1 MTKRNLRK
9 RLKEQFEKLL
19 PDFSLKEKVV
29 EAVTPEAEMLKE
41 KERARVRAMFTSKRA
56 IMSFVATCLIVCVGL
71 GVGLGLGLNGGV
83 IPLDG
88 EDSPAGGDSPT
99 PGGEPV
105 PAPTYM
111 SIDIN
116 PSFGIEVDEDGV
128 VVSVEALNEDA
139 VIVLLDIDLVGK
151 TVEEVFTT
159 IVSLA
164 EELGYL
170 KEDGTVNVVMSND
183 TAAVLQEEIA
193 ARVENV
199 LDDVNALL
207 SAENIT
213 INIEKGKE
221 ALVSALEE
229 AGKFV
234 EGMED
239 WSAEHLHKY
248 FKDYDSEK
256 IDAFIDDVKEQGE
269 EIRATLEEEYAKLKP
284 MLKPIADK
292 IVDAYNKKDY
302 VGFVLAIL
310 DAGEYIA
317 MYIDSADLNVALAD
331 FGAFIFGSPEM
342 VGDFCT
348 FLEDMAEGNHS
359 DEIEDMIL
367 NQIKAQLK
375 DKHDKESGEN
385 PDGQNA

>member
-19 PDFSLKEKVV
+19 PDFSFKEKVV
-29 EAVTPEAEMLKE
+29 ETVTPEAEMLKE

-56 IMSFVATCLIVCVGL
+56 IMSYVATCLIVCVGL
-71 GVGLGLGLNGGV
+71 GVGLGLGLGGGV
-83 IPLDG
+83 LTPYGD
-88 EDSPAGGDSPT
+88 DSPAGD
-99 PGGEPV
+99 GEPA

-139 VIVLLDIDLVGK
+139 VIVLLDTNLVGK

-170 KEDGTVNVVMSND
+170 KEDGTVNVVMSNEFK
-183 TAAVLQEEIA
+183 AVEEAIA
-193 ARVENV
+193 TRVENV

-256 IDAFIDDVKEQGE
+256 IDAFIADVKAQGE

-284 MLKPIADK
+284 IADK

-302 VGFVLAIL
+302 VSFALAIL
-310 DAGEYIA
+310 GAGEYIA
-317 MYIDSADLNVALAD
+317 MYIDSEELNVALD
-331 FGAFIFGSPEM
+331 EFGAFILGSPEM

-367 NQIKAQLK
+367 NQIKGQLK
-375 DKHDKESGEN
+375 DKHDKDSGEK

>member
-19 PDFSLKEKVV
+19 PDFSFKEKVV
-29 EAVTPEAEMLKE
+29 EAVTPEAEMLKA
-41 KERARVRAMFTSKRA
+41 KERARVKAMFTSKRA

-71 GVGLGLGLNGGV
+71 GVGLGLGLNGGMLT
-83 IPLDG
+83 PDG
-88 EDSPAGGDSPT
+88 DDPSTHGGD
-99 PGGEPV
+99 
-105 PAPTYM
+105 PAPALTYM

-139 VIVLLDIDLVGK
+139 VIVLLDTDLVGK

-183 TAAVLQEEIA
+183 TAAALQEAIA
-193 ARVENV
+193 TRVENV

-256 IDAFIDDVKEQGE
+256 IDAFIADVKAQGE

-284 MLKPIADK
+284 IADK
-292 IVDAYNKKDY
+292 IVEAYNKKDY
-302 VGFVLAIL
+302 VNFALAIL
-310 DAGEYIA
+310 EAGEYIA
-317 MYIDSADLNVALAD
+317 MYIDSAELNVALD
-331 FGAFIFGSPEM
+331 EFGAFILGSPEM

-367 NQIKAQLK
+367 NQIKGQLK